1 MFWRWQQISDTSV
14 SLRVRVL
21 GPQEPEVVLEDGRA
35 RCECS
40 DSWQVSDVPQ
50 MVLNVHKLELE
61 GRQQELKQV
70 PLRSSVS
77 RRRRKIWVGPSRG
90 LGVIPCVKQDEV
102 PISRMHLR
110 KLRQLY
116 KAWTLGGPCGSG
128 PLLQVHHGEPAKD
141 SNGEDEAL
149 FRPLSLKGSRVRQR
163 RVAHELNDL
172 KVLLEAL
179 SISSVFL

>member
-61 GRQQELKQV
+61 GRPIWWKTTKRQSATMTPGSNSAGAFAK
-70 PLRSSVS
+70 LRF
-77 RRRRKIWVGPSRG
+77 RPGG
-90 LGVIPCVKQDEV
+90 DLGVVPCVKQDEV

-110 KLRQLY
+110 KPGLWADHVIEVLAPGSPWRTRQGLPVELV
-116 KAWTLGGPCGSG
+116 TTRLFSG
-128 PLLQVHHGEPAKD
+128 PSA
-141 SNGEDEAL
+141 
-149 FRPLSLKGSRVRQR
+149 SRGCVC
-163 RVAHELNDL
+163 VNEETKSA
-172 KVLLEAL
+172 
-179 SISSVFL
+179 